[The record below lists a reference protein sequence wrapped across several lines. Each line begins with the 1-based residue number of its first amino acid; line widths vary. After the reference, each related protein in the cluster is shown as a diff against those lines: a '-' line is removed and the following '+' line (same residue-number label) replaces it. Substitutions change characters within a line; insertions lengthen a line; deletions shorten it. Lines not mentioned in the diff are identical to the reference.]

1 MRAESPPRRYNGA
14 LTPAVLDVPHAHGS
28 SVVPSPDLDRSIRL
42 RASVQN
48 FPGGLLNF
56 ERFETDNIEACV
68 EFVRALI
75 ERSAEVNGVSVEEM
89 RSGVR
94 LVATGGGAHRFYD
107 LFASELGVP
116 VEKEDEMECLIE
128 GLKFIS
134 LIPHEVYYF
143 SDELLQH
150 FPSTEGTLSAS
161 AAAAAAASKTVANG
175 NAGAPSQ
182 TAPVPSTS
190 SDTPQPPPLDR
201 PSANPPKYSVSFEA
215 NPTPQLP
222 CLLVNIGS
230 GVSIIKV
237 DEDGSFE
244 RVSGTSL
251 GGATLWGL
259 LSLLTPATTFDEML
273 DLSERGDNAKVDM
286 LVGDIYG
293 QDYGKL
299 GLKSTTIASSFGKVF
314 KKGGASK
321 KDAKFSAEDISKSL
335 LYAVSNN
342 IGQIAYMNAEKYNL
356 DRIYFG
362 GCFIRGHAATIGTL
376 SYAIRF
382 WSKGTKRALFLR
394 HEGFLGSIG
403 AWIKHVAPRNPL
415 VDEDDANRSG
425 PA

>member
-1 MRAESPPRRYNGA
+1 MHAESPPRRYNGA
-14 LTPAVLDVPHAHGS
+14 LTPAVLDVPH
-28 SVVPSPDLDRSIRL
+28 VPALAASARLAPDLDRSLRL

-94 LVATGGGAHRFYD
+94 LVATGGGAHQFYD

-134 LIPHEVYYF
+134 LIPDEVYYF

-161 AAAAAAASKTVANG
+161 TSKAAATTTITATNG
-175 NAGAPSQ
+175 TSNAPSQ
-182 TAPVPSTS
+182 TVTTTLGPFAS
-190 SDTPQPPPLDR
+190 SDTSEPALPTPPPLER

-215 NPTPQLP
+215 HPTPQLP

-259 LSLLTPATTFDEML
+259 LSLLTPATTFD
-273 DLSERGDNAKVDM
+273 
-286 LVGDIYG
+286 
-293 QDYGKL
+293 
-299 GLKSTTIASSFGKVF
+299 
-314 KKGGASK
+314 
-321 KDAKFSAEDISKSL
+321 
-335 LYAVSNN
+335 
-342 IGQIAYMNAEKYNL
+342 
-356 DRIYFG
+356 
-362 GCFIRGHAATIGTL
+362 GTCVL
-376 SYAIRF
+376 AC
-382 WSKGTKRALFLR
+382 L
-394 HEGFLGSIG
+394 GFLSIDLD
-403 AWIKHVAPRNPL
+403 I
-415 VDEDDANRSG
+415 
-425 PA
+425 